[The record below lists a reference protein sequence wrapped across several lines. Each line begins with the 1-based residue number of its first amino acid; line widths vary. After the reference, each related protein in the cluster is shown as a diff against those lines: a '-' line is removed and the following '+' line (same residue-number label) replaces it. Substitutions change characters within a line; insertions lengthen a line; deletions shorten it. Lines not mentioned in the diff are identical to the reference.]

1 MPMSGADQRTNTKL
15 RAPNPVLAE
24 WPLFLAIATS
34 AVFLLG
40 GGAVARLLMHP
51 PWLIP
56 TFGWLFLTILV
67 GSKAVVRH
75 AEGLAHELGE
85 PYGTLILTL
94 SITTIEVAS
103 ISAVMLHGENN
114 PTLARDTIFA
124 ILMIILNGMV
134 GLSLLFG
141 GWIHK
146 EQHYNLQGANT
157 YLGVIVPLAILSLI
171 LPDFTRTTP
180 GPTLSTAQQA
190 FLIIVALGLYGAFL
204 AIQTGRHRP
213 YFSAETS
220 PQAVLEEQG
229 SAPRPILGN
238 AILLVLYLVPIIY
251 LAELL
256 APPIDYLI
264 ETLHL
269 PDALGAVIIAALVA
283 TPEALGAIRA
293 AMANQLQRAMNIF
306 LGSVLAT
313 IGLTIPA
320 MLLVGHFSGRH
331 FVLGLEHT
339 DIVMLLLTLFSC
351 GITFGSGRT
360 NVLQGAVHLL
370 LFAVYVLLIFQD

>member
-1 MPMSGADQRTNTKL
+1 MNAVELSVNRKF
-15 RAPNPVLAE
+15 RALKPLQTE
-24 WPLFLAIATS
+24 WPLLLAIATG

-40 GGAVARLLMHP
+40 GAPIANLLMGP
-51 PWLIP
+51 PWLIL
-56 TFGWLFLTILV
+56 TFGWLFLTILF

-75 AEGLAHELGE
+75 AEDLAHELGE
-85 PYGTLILTL
+85 PYGTLVLTL
-94 SITTIEVAS
+94 AITTIEVAS
-103 ISAVMLHGENN
+103 ISAVMLHGANN
-114 PTLARDTIFA
+114 PTLPRDTIFA

-141 GWIHK
+141 GWVHK
-146 EQHYNLQGANT
+146 EQHYNLQGANV
-157 YLGVIVPLAILSLI
+157 YLSVIVPLAVLSLI

-180 GPTLSTAQQA
+180 GPTLSGVQQA
-190 FLIIVALGLYGAFL
+190 FLVIIALGLYGAFL
-204 AIQTGRHRP
+204 AIQTGRHRV
-213 YFSAETS
+213 YFGAEISQSAELKAAAKPRS
-220 PQAVLEEQG
+220 VYRSAVLLV
-229 SAPRPILGN
+229 AY
-238 AILLVLYLVPIIY
+238 LVLIIY

-256 APPIDYLI
+256 ATPIDYLT

-283 TPEALGAIRA
+283 TPEALSAIRA
-293 AMANQLQRAMNIF
+293 ALANQLQRAMNIF

-313 IGLTIPA
+313 ISLTIPA
-320 MLLVGHFSGRH
+320 MLIVGHFSGRH

>member
-1 MPMSGADQRTNTKL
+1 MNAVEQPTNRRFRAL
-15 RAPNPVLAE
+15 RPVQTE
-24 WPLFLAIATS
+24 WPLLLSIATG
-34 AVFLLG
+34 ALFLF
-40 GGAVARLLMHP
+40 GGAAVANLIMSP
-51 PWLIP
+51 PWLIL
-56 TFGWLFLTILV
+56 TFGWLFLTILFA
-67 GSKAVVRH
+67 SKAVVRH
-75 AEGLAHELGE
+75 AEDLAHELGE
-85 PYGTLILTL
+85 PFGTLVLTF

-103 ISAVMLHGENN
+103 ISAVMLHGANN
-114 PTLARDTIFA
+114 PALPRDTVFA

-141 GWIHK
+141 GWMHK
-146 EQHYNLQGANT
+146 EQHYNLQGANV
-157 YLGVIVPLAILSLI
+157 YLSVIVPLAVLSLI

-180 GPTLSTAQQA
+180 GPTLSAAQQA

-204 AIQTGRHRP
+204 AIQTGRHRE
-213 YFSAETS
+213 YFSAGTPRS
-220 PQAVLEEQG
+220 EE
-229 SAPRPILGN
+229 SKVPAAKPRSVYFSVM
-238 AILLVLYLVPIIY
+238 LLVVYLVTIIY

-256 APPIDYLI
+256 ATPIDYFT

-283 TPEALGAIRA
+283 TPEALSAVRA
-293 AMANQLQRAMNIF
+293 AMANRLQRAMNIF

-320 MLLVGHFSGRH
+320 MLVVAHFSGRH

-360 NVLQGAVHLL
+360 NVLQGAVHLI
-370 LFAVYVLLIFQD
+370 LFSVYVLLIFQD